1 MPAEAALSPS
11 LPSSLLP
18 GLTPSLAEQTAAR
31 LRESI
36 LSGEIG
42 PGERLSEARL
52 AATLEVSRNTLRE
65 VFRLLTREGLL
76 HHEPNR
82 GVFVATPSM
91 ASILDIFRVRQMI
104 EVPALAQAWPRHE
117 GIARMLSAVERAE
130 ALAAVADWRAVGTEN
145 IAFHNAIVA
154 LTDSP
159 RLIAFHGQIAV
170 ELRLT
175 FGLLDSPEM
184 LHAPFIGLNR
194 EIVERAAAGEMA
206 KAAALLAIY
215 LEQSERTI
223 MAAFA
228 RLA

>member
-1 MPAEAALSPS
+1 MSAETDLSPV
-11 LPSSLLP
+11 LPS
-18 GLTPSLAEQTAAR
+18 GLVPSLAEQTAAR

-52 AATLEVSRNTLRE
+52 AATLAVSRNTLRE

-91 ASILDIFRVRQMI
+91 ASILDIFRVRRMI

-117 GIARMLSAVERAE
+117 GIARMRAAVERAE
-130 ALAAVADWRAVGTEN
+130 ALAGVADWRAVGTEN

-159 RLIAFHGQIAV
+159 RLIAFHSQIAV

-184 LHAPFIGLNR
+184 LHAPYIALNR
-194 EIVERAAAGEMA
+194 EIVDRAGAGDTAGAAV
-206 KAAALLAIY
+206 LLGHY
-215 LEQSERTI
+215 LDQSERTI